1 MENVQNIDEN
11 CWKSVQKQLKILW
24 KSGKCGI
31 LISEKLSKRK
41 GEEVKTDVRETHRA
55 GNP

>member
-24 KSGKCGI
+24 KSGKRGI
-31 LISEKLSKRK
+31 LISEKLSK
-41 GEEVKTDVRETHRA
+41 GE
-55 GNP
+55 G

>member
-1 MENVQNIDEN
+1 MFSKEMENVQNIDEN

-31 LISEKLSKRK
+31 LISEKLQNVMVKR
-41 GEEVKTDVRETHRA
+41 
-55 GNP
+55 